1 MLYRSM
7 PRTGDELSI
16 LGFGCMRLP
25 LDGEGKIDEHRA
37 ASMIRSAIDRGVN
50 YIDTAYPYHG
60 GESEPIVGRALGGGY
75 REKVFLATKLPSW
88 MVETPSDMDRFL
100 DEQLARLQ
108 TDVIDYYLL
117 HSLNAERWEIMK
129 KNGFGAFLDRALADG
144 RIRRAGFSFHD
155 QLPLFREIVDAYPWH
170 FCQIQYNYLDTNYQ
184 AGTAG
189 LKYASERNMGVV
201 IMEPLRGGNLARN
214 VPDVM
219 KKIWSESPKPF
230 SPAGWALRWLW
241 DQPEVSV
248 VLSGMTTEQ
257 DLEDNLASADD
268 ACTGC
273 LTAGERDM
281 IARVTEEYRTRM
293 KVLCTGC
300 QYCMPCPAGV
310 NIPECFN
317 RYNMAFMFDNLEQ
330 ARMTYPVFLKPGARA
345 SACVKCGACEEKC
358 PQNLQIRALLDSVT
372 ELLEPKE

>member
-1 MLYRSM
+1 
-7 PRTGDELSI
+7 
-16 LGFGCMRLP
+16 
-25 LDGEGKIDEHRA
+25 
-37 ASMIRSAIDRGVN
+37 
-50 YIDTAYPYHG
+50 
-60 GESEPIVGRALGGGY
+60 
-75 REKVFLATKLPSW
+75 
-88 MVETPSDMDRFL
+88 
-100 DEQLARLQ
+100 
-108 TDVIDYYLL
+108 
-117 HSLNAERWEIMK
+117 
-129 KNGFGAFLDRALADG
+129 
-144 RIRRAGFSFHD
+144 
-155 QLPLFREIVDAYPWH
+155 
-170 FCQIQYNYLDTNYQ
+170 
-184 AGTAG
+184 
-189 LKYASERNMGVV
+189 MGVV

-214 VPDVM
+214 IPDVM
-219 KKIWSESPKPF
+219 KKIWSGSPKPF

-248 VLSGMTTEQ
+248 VLSGMTTEE

-273 LTAGERDM
+273 LTARERDM
-281 IARVTEEYRTRM
+281 IARVKEEYRTRM
-293 KVLCTGC
+293 KVLCTSC

-358 PQNLQIRALLDSVT
+358 PQNLRIRTLLDSVA